1 MAYMDIPRKV
11 RPWKRLGGLGAIDT
25 RTTELSRTAAN
36 YDSMAK
42 SLDEQSAKASSPA
55 QAASLQSQAQKYRD
69 GAVAARQEA
78 QRLSQTVKPSSVPPT
93 SPLPKAPSST
103 GGSTGKASAWS
114 LPGAKEA
121 AMKGAADARASGG
134 IVSVDSGSSGGF
146 LQSIAEVLGIAAPV
160 GERIVK
166 SIQDDRAATVKMRAD
181 RAEALR
187 MSAMSPA
194 ERSAAQGSSMPS
206 GSTIATVVGGIAAV
220 GVVIVGLKWLAGAPA
235 AAK

>member
-1 MAYMDIPRKV
+1 MAFMSMPRKV
-11 RPWKRLGGLGAIDT
+11 RPWKRGLRGLGFDPY
-25 RTTELSRTAAN
+25 TATPAEMAAHDQAAMN
-36 YDSMAK
+36 ASMQA
-42 SLDEQSAKASSPA
+42 DIEARA
-55 QAASLQSQAQKYRD
+55 QAAETAKR
-69 GAVAARQEA
+69 G
-78 QRLSQTVKPSSVPPT
+78 VKIKT
-93 SPLPKAPSST
+93 TAPLPPAPGT
-103 GGSTGKASAWS
+103 KPAAAPAKPGKASAWS

-134 IVSVDSGSSGGF
+134 IVSASSGSSGGV

-166 SIQDDRAATVKMRAD
+166 SIQDDRAATAKMRAE

>member
-1 MAYMDIPRKV
+1 MAFMDIPRKV
-11 RPWKRLGGLGAIDT
+11 RPWKRLGALGAIDT
-25 RTTELSRTAAN
+25 KTSALS
-36 YDSMAK
+36 
-42 SLDEQSAKASSPA
+42 QSAAAADNMASMLEQQAAAASAAGQPVAIVQNLQA
-55 QAASLQSQAQKYRD
+55 QAAAARNQAVALRRQAQ
-69 GAVAARQEA
+69 GI
-78 QRLSQTVKPSSVPPT
+78 SQSVKTPTT

-134 IVSVDSGSSGGF
+134 IVSASSGSSGGV

-166 SIQDDRAATVKMRAD
+166 SIQDDRAATAKMRAE

-187 MSAMSPA
+187 MSAMTPA

-220 GVVIVGLKWLAGAPA
+220 GVVVVGLKWLAGAPA
-235 AAK
+235 AK